1 MGSVFKSQNTNAWTE
16 DLFEDIKFTLYR
28 AQFDIS
34 RTAELLIK
42 NNNLGYEK
50 LDSNAFETYALA
62 NSTATSSLF
71 KNNSSIVKVY
81 HRDHGFEGKGKSK
94 VFFRGVE
101 DFAGYNEID
110 VESSLYT
117 VANSGIDSYTIVGP
131 NRASATGFGGGDTI
145 LATYNRKYEKL
156 YAQIPYLQVS
166 NTKINSFDQ
175 TTNVVPVDSN
185 TTNYESYDVSEMET
199 TFLNEEHYFLNQK
212 IISSRINEVINEI
225 DNSLLYKINLSSESS
240 HLSPVIDLRTAS
252 VKTVS
257 NRVENSTGSEDRFGK
272 RYQSIQF
279 YPVYKFTITGNN
291 EGQGGNDILATIDQ
305 NVTGL
310 TSGAQ
315 SEVLRV
321 VNNDVYVKI
330 KNSLQFSV
338 GEELYFSTQSDVGG
352 DYENLTIVVSS
363 DGIYDQIPTF
373 VVGATVTAFNPSVRS
388 EKYDNKI
395 SGKVIAWDSKSRV
408 LTLENDKQPINND
421 FTSAITLGSDYARES
436 QTSSQIADIFRV
448 GELVDFDGSS
458 FETSKFYEIKSMEFT
473 QGVDYVPENGSLNT
487 SGVAKY
493 VTKEIFINNPASSIN
508 VYLTLNVRDVDN
520 VKVFY
525 KIKPAASQQN
535 FDDVNWEYF
544 NGTGAPD
551 QEDEIA
557 TSENSISGQFEKQ
570 SSYQELRYTEEE
582 LTEFSSFAIK
592 IVMKTDDPAYVPKIQ
607 DLRAV
612 ASF

>member
-1 MGSVFKSQNTNAWTE
+1 M
-16 DLFEDIKFTLYR
+16 
-28 AQFDIS
+28 
-34 RTAELLIK
+34 
-42 NNNLGYEK
+42 
-50 LDSNAFETYALA
+50 
-62 NSTATSSLF
+62 
-71 KNNSSIVKVY
+71 
-81 HRDHGFEGKGKSK
+81 
-94 VFFRGVE
+94 
-101 DFAGYNEID
+101 
-110 VESSLYT
+110 
-117 VANSGIDSYTIVGP
+117 
-131 NRASATGFGGGDTI
+131 
-145 LATYNRKYEKL
+145 
-156 YAQIPYLQVS
+156 
-166 NTKINSFDQ
+166 
-175 TTNVVPVDSN
+175 
-185 TTNYESYDVSEMET
+185 
-199 TFLNEEHYFLNQK
+199 
-212 IISSRINEVINEI
+212 
-225 DNSLLYKINLSSESS
+225 
-240 HLSPVIDLRTAS
+240 
-252 VKTVS
+252 
-257 NRVENSTGSEDRFGK
+257 
-272 RYQSIQF
+272 
-279 YPVYKFTITGNN
+279 
-291 EGQGGNDILATIDQ
+291 
-305 NVTGL
+305 
-310 TSGAQ
+310 
-315 SEVLRV
+315 
-321 VNNDVYVKI
+321 
-330 KNSLQFSV
+330 
-338 GEELYFSTQSDVGG
+338 
-352 DYENLTIVVSS
+352 
-363 DGIYDQIPTF
+363 
-373 VVGATVTAFNPSVRS
+373 
-388 EKYDNKI
+388 
-395 SGKVIAWDSKSRV
+395 